1 MWIFHS
7 TIEESRSEPLTGHSD
22 GCPANHVATRQSEL
36 QGLLHND
43 SQPGVS
49 RLSQS
54 SPSLARRPRLAITL
68 GDPCGIGPE
77 LLLGSLF
84 AINRW
89 ADVIVIGAKSGPD
102 LLEAQ
107 VADGR
112 RVQWRW
118 SNPPGGGPDV
128 PGAKSYSLWTG
139 SGNSWEPS
147 QRQIMGHALW
157 IDPTPEITTHNLS
170 LGEGSAASGRAAIEA
185 VRIGAHLVMVGE
197 ADALVTLPLSKAAV
211 HQAGYDIPGHTEFLQ
226 ELSGSPITRM
236 AFVSPSLKIVL
247 HTVHQSLRSVLEG
260 LSAESVAQTLSFAA
274 DRFIQ
279 LMGKNDLRVAL
290 CALNPHAGENGAF
303 GEEEIALAE
312 AVVMAEA
319 SFMDFDLNESATPFE
334 YLASPFSSGCTQEGW
349 EIFPSKPRN
358 TAVGALVAMTMHAG
372 VEIEQRIE
380 PSLPLT
386 RSPRPAPHFFGPL
399 SADSLFHRAAKGEFD
414 LVVAL
419 YHDQGLIPIKVL
431 EPARAV
437 NLTLGLPFIRTSPDH
452 GTAFDKAG
460 RWESDATNFLE
471 ATALAVRLAAR
482 SKRETWNAEVG
493 SVKDID

>member
-1 MWIFHS
+1 MWTFRS
-7 TIEESRSEPLTGHSD
+7 TIE
-22 GCPANHVATRQSEL
+22 A
-36 QGLLHND
+36 
-43 SQPGVS
+43 GVS

-54 SPSLARRPRLAITL
+54 FPPRQPLVRRPRIAITL
-68 GDPCGIGPE
+68 GDPCGIGAE

-102 LLEAQ
+102 LLESQA
-107 VADGR
+107 ADGR

-118 SNPPGGGPDV
+118 SNPPGGGPEV

-139 SGNSWEPS
+139 SGNSWEPT
-147 QRQIMGHALW
+147 QRQLMGHALW
-157 IDPTPEITTHNLS
+157 IDPTPEITAPMLK
-170 LGEGSAASGRAAIEA
+170 LGEGSAASGKAAVEA

-197 ADALVTLPLSKAAV
+197 ADALVTLPLSKAAA

-226 ELSGSPITRM
+226 KLSGSPITRM

-247 HTVHQSLRSVLEG
+247 HTVHQSLRSVVEEI
-260 LSAESVAQTLSFAA
+260 SAESVAQTLSFAA

-290 CALNPHAGENGAF
+290 CALNPHAGEGGAF
-303 GEEEIALAE
+303 GNEETALAK
-312 AVVMAEA
+312 AVLIAEA
-319 SFMDFDLNESATPFE
+319 SFKNSDLNEVATPFE
-334 YLASPFSSGCTQEGW
+334 HVASPFSSSGIPEGW

-358 TAVGALVAMTMHAG
+358 RQISETSIPPT
-372 VEIEQRIE
+372 
-380 PSLPLT
+380 PST
-386 RSPRPAPHFFGPL
+386 RPAPRFFGPL

-431 EPARAV
+431 EPDRAV

-460 RWESDATNFLE
+460 LWKSDATNFLE

-482 SKRETWNAEVG
+482 SKREIWSAEVG
-493 SVKDID
+493 SAKGIG

>member
-1 MWIFHS
+1 MWTFRS
-7 TIEESRSEPLTGHSD
+7 TIEGTRGSCLSRS
-22 GCPANHVATRQSEL
+22 
-36 QGLLHND
+36 D
-43 SQPGVS
+43 SPT
-49 RLSQS
+49 
-54 SPSLARRPRLAITL
+54 AARPRIAITL

-89 ADVIVIGAKSGPD
+89 ADVIVIGAKAGPD
-102 LLEAQ
+102 LLESPTTKP
-107 VADGR
+107 G

-118 SNPPGGGPDV
+118 SNPPGGGPEV

-147 QRQIMGHALW
+147 ERQLMGHALW
-157 IDPTPEITTHNLS
+157 IDPTPEITSSALT
-170 LGEGSAASGRAAIEA
+170 LGEGSAASGKAAVEA
-185 VRIGAHLVMVGE
+185 VRIGAHLVMIGE
-197 ADALVTLPLSKAAV
+197 ADALVTLPLSKAAA
-211 HQAGYDIPGHTEFLQ
+211 HQAGYEIPGHTEFLQ

-247 HTVHQSLRSVLEG
+247 HTVHQSLRSVVEDI
-260 LSAESVAQTLSFAA
+260 SAESVAQTLSFAA

-290 CALNPHAGENGAF
+290 CALNPHAGEGGAF
-303 GEEEIALAE
+303 GKEETALAE

-319 SFMDFDLNESATPFE
+319 AFMDFDLEEVATPFE
-334 YLASPFSSGCTQEGW
+334 HVPSPFSPGAIPEGW
-349 EIFPSKPRN
+349 EIFPSKPKEGRN
-358 TAVGALVAMTMHAG
+358 TGPIPVVATTTHLG
-372 VEIEQRIE
+372 VEITKISETPI
-380 PSLPLT
+380 PLMAST
-386 RSPRPAPHFFGPL
+386 RPAPHFFGPL

-460 RWESDATNFLE
+460 LWISDATNFLE
-471 ATALAVRLAAR
+471 AAALAVRLAAR
-482 SKRETWNAEVG
+482 AKRATWQAEVG
-493 SVKDID
+493 STKGLD